1 MEHAAVT
8 RVREDITTIAVP
20 SEQAIPL
27 VESQFMRHW
36 HRDRF
41 AVRSQSH
48 HGTVA
53 QRLLSADMD
62 DTHADGLRYV
72 DLVARY
78 YVGAPTDAFR
88 EISDF
93 SIWFFIW
100 DDQHGRYALQRR
112 DQQWCRLRDALHRV
126 LDKPSLHV
134 KNADP
139 LVAGF
144 VDCMQRFYKPLDER
158 WNGDFAAHFHAVI
171 KAYDQEYRERA
182 TRHIP
187 SVEDYVALRCHTF
200 ATGSGWTALN
210 WRLS

>member
-1 MEHAAVT
+1 
-8 RVREDITTIAVP
+8 
-20 SEQAIPL
+20 
-27 VESQFMRHW
+27 MRHW

-182 TRHIP
+182 RRHIP

>member
-8 RVREDITTIAVP
+8 RAREDITTIAVP

-139 LVAGF
+139 LVPGLSIACSVSTSLWMSDGTGILQRIS
-144 VDCMQRFYKPLDER
+144 MQSSRLT
-158 WNGDFAAHFHAVI
+158 I
-171 KAYDQEYRERA
+171 KSTA
-182 TRHIP
+182 
-187 SVEDYVALRCHTF
+187 SALRAIF
-200 ATGSGWTALN
+200 L
-210 WRLS
+210 R